1 MKKNILFYFAGIL
14 TGIALTLLA
23 AILFAKSNMENEN
36 GTTIEEYP
44 GITIF
49 DKPAGTLDSSR
60 FEIFQVIKNSMA
72 LARCKEKQIGDN
84 ELFTGPIVLLIDEN
98 EHYYDDEKIDVPQ
111 GKQALHVG
119 TFQYQTNRGIDKTV
133 PVIRIM

>member
-14 TGIALTLLA
+14 TGIILTILIA
-23 AILFAKSNMENEN
+23 FLFAKSNMENEN

-49 DKPAGTLDSSR
+49 DKPAGTLDTSR
-60 FEIFQVIKNSMA
+60 FEVFQVIKESMA
-72 LARCKEKQIGDN
+72 LARCKERQIGDN

-98 EHYYDDEKIDVPQ
+98 KHYYDDEIIDVPQ
-111 GKQALHVG
+111 GKQAQHVG

>member
-14 TGIALTLLA
+14 TGIILTILIA
-23 AILFAKSNMENEN
+23 FLFAKSNMENEN

-49 DKPAGTLDSSR
+49 DKPAGTLDTSR
-60 FEIFQVIKNSMA
+60 FEVFQVIKDNMA
-72 LARCKEKQIGDN
+72 LARCYKPETNALII
-84 ELFTGPIVLLIDEN
+84 ETGPIVLLIDEN
-98 EHYYDDEKIDVPQ
+98 KHYYDDEMIDVPQ
-111 GKQALHVG
+111 SKQALHVG
-119 TFQYQTNRGIDKTV
+119 TFQYQTNIGIDKTV